1 MKKGGSLMKNYRFTI
16 GIDCDDV
23 LLPCCI
29 QAVDW
34 ANRDYHFDPPLAIDE
49 ITSWNVGGRGSVI
62 YDYFKK
68 REFFEAQEP
77 LPGAQEFLRKL
88 SRKGELFCVTAVEP
102 EFMDI
107 RIKQIIKF
115 FPQIKKE
122 NIIPA
127 YRKDLIKLDFLLDD
141 GAHNILNSTAKFP
154 VLLRRPWNKNITGA
168 LSVNNYDEF
177 LNIVDCIKKSYAE
190 NDMYFAFPAVIAL
203 VGPSGSGKTAIATE
217 LLKSDRFEK
226 IKSTTTRQRRTNEQE
241 DAYNFITE
249 EEFKRKLQ
257 NGEFV
262 EHTVYSNNFYGTEI
276 KEVENILNKD
286 KHCVLPIDITGAMA
300 LKMKYRTAIFFID
313 RNRNSIINAL
323 LLRVLN
329 GECQKEEIVNRI
341 DSIEREFINKEF
353 ADYIINNDGDLEN
366 AVNEILKIT
375 KS

>member
-1 MKKGGSLMKNYRFTI
+1 MKNYRFTI
-16 GIDCDDV
+16 GLDVDDV

-29 QAVDW
+29 QAVKW
-34 ANRDYHFDPPLAIDE
+34 ANQEYSFDPPLTLDE
-49 ITSWNVGGRGSVI
+49 ITSWNTKGRGSVI
-62 YDYFKK
+62 YDYFK
-68 REFFEAQEP
+68 RRDFFEAQTP
-77 LPGAQEFLRKL
+77 IAGSQEFVKKL
-88 SRKGELFCVTAVEP
+88 SKKGELFCVTAIEP
-102 EFMDI
+102 EFMDV

-141 GAHNILNSTAKFP
+141 GAHNIMNSTAKFP
-154 VLLRRPWNKNITGA
+154 VLLRRPWNKNLTGA
-168 LSVNNYDEF
+168 LSVNTYDEF

-226 IKSTTTRQRRTNEQE
+226 IKSTTTRQRRTNEPE

-249 EEFKRKLQ
+249 DEFKRKLQ

-353 ADYIINNDGDLEN
+353 ADYIINNDGDLN
-366 AVNEILKIT
+366 DSVDEILKIT
-375 KS
+375 KG